1 MKTLIPKLFSIYIN
15 DFNIDIINMIFTIR
29 KANKKDEK
37 IICDLFFEMLRTI
50 YNTDDVQGYE
60 EGYLD
65 NFFSDGEN
73 VIYVAEIE
81 GEIVG
86 YISVEVHREDRVFI
100 YIDDFSV
107 SKEYRGNGIG
117 NALLNE
123 AEKYALSLSI
133 PVSSLHVEKSNE
145 RALNIKSKNGY
156 KVFEDQENR
165 LLLIKAL

>member
-1 MKTLIPKLFSIYIN
+1 MF
-15 DFNIDIINMIFTIR
+15 FTIR

-37 IICDLFFEMLRTI
+37 IICDLFFEMLKTI

-73 VIYVAEIE
+73 VIYVAENE

-123 AEKYALSLSI
+123 AEKYASSLSI

-145 RALNIKSKNGY
+145 RALKFYSKNGY

-165 LLLIKAL
+165 LLLIKEL

>member
-1 MKTLIPKLFSIYIN
+1 
-15 DFNIDIINMIFTIR
+15 MIFTIR

-37 IICDLFFEMLRTI
+37 IICDLFFEMLKTI

-73 VIYVAEIE
+73 VIYVAENE

-123 AEKYALSLSI
+123 AEKYASSLSI

-145 RALNIKSKNGY
+145 RSLNFYSKNGY

-165 LLLIKAL
+165 LLLIKEL

>member
-1 MKTLIPKLFSIYIN
+1 
-15 DFNIDIINMIFTIR
+15 MIFTIR

-37 IICDLFFEMLRTI
+37 IICDLFFEMLKSI

-123 AEKYALSLSI
+123 AEKYASSLSI

-145 RALNIKSKNGY
+145 RALYFYSRNGY
-156 KVFEDQENR
+156 KVFDNQENR
-165 LLLIKAL
+165 LLLIKEL